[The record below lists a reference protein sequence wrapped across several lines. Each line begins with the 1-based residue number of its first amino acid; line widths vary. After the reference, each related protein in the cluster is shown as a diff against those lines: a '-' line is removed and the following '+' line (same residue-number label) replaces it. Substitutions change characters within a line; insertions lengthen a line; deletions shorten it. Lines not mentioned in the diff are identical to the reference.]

1 MIKATVPVVLTALL
15 LSACGDDP
23 DSSGKPPV
31 LRVGQQSAPVGGA
44 MESAAADSKMSMYYP
59 TEWKFE
65 VAGDLP
71 ALDDDLSAWVFRP
84 GVEPSASDLSN
95 LKKAFGVD
103 GEFAKNTSDPGTEY
117 EWTTW
122 MVGPND
128 GSGPSLSV
136 SSDAMLSWWY
146 SEGWLTMSTPAV
158 SCVEPA
164 PMGEGETGSVDS
176 SGVTVDTEVIA
187 PCEPTEIEP
196 PANVPSKSEAEDLFL
211 KLADDLG
218 YSADD
223 LILETWADEWSAG
236 VTGYVKIDGV
246 RSSLIVNASF
256 GENGRITYAGGFLAE
271 PEKLDDYPQIGT
283 EAGLE
288 RLREQYSGSWG
299 PYYRGGGIAI
309 DDIASAEVGTAT
321 GEGSAAEGT
330 VDDTSAPV
338 DEPTTTEPTTDAPT
352 DSVVDSVP
360 VDSTPVDDT
369 VPTDDTVII
378 DDTVPV
384 DETLPVE
391 TITVIIESVE
401 QEYVY
406 LWGVDGETYLVPGYA
421 FIAAE
426 DEWGYVPRYVVASIP
441 DEYMEQVAPDM
452 MPPIMEEPPVAEPMP
467 AESTPIGDA
476 PTGMITPE
484 EADSLVGLT
493 ETEATKLAEE
503 NGWQVRIA
511 ARDGETFPLT
521 MDYREDRVNL
531 TIVDA
536 VVTEVLIG

>member
-31 LRVGQQSAPVGGA
+31 LRVGQQTAPVGGA
-44 MESAAADSKMSMYYP
+44 MESAATDSKMMPYRP

-71 ALDDDLSAWVFRP
+71 ALDGDLSAWVFRP
-84 GVEPSASDLSN
+84 GAEPSASDLST
-95 LKKAFGVD
+95 LKKAFGID
-103 GEFAKNTSDPGTEY
+103 GEFAKNTSDPGTDY

-146 SEGWLTMSTPAV
+146 SEGWMAMSRPAV
-158 SCVEPA
+158 SCAESTPVGG
-164 PMGEGETGSVDS
+164 GESGSVDAN
-176 SGVTVDTEVIA
+176 GVTVDTEVIA

-196 PANVPSKSEAEDLFL
+196 PVNVPSKSEAEDLFL
-211 KLADDLG
+211 KLAADLG

-288 RLREQYSGSWG
+288 RLRGQYSGSWG
-299 PYYRGGGIAI
+299 PMVRGGIAV
-309 DDIASAEVGTAT
+309 DDIAAAEVGTAS
-321 GEGSAAEGT
+321 GEGSAAEGST
-330 VDDTSAPV
+330 DDTSVPV
-338 DEPTTTEPTTDAPT
+338 DEPTTTVPTTDAPT
-352 DSVVDSVP
+352 DSVVDSAP
-360 VDSTPVDDT
+360 VDSKPV
-369 VPTDDTVII
+369 DDTVII

-391 TITVIIESVE
+391 TITVTIESVE

-441 DEYMEQVAPDM
+441 DEYMEQVAPEM
-452 MPPIMEEPPVAEPMP
+452 MPPLMEEPPVAEPMP
-467 AESTPIGDA
+467 AESAPGGVA
-476 PTGMITPE
+476 PTGAISPE
-484 EADSLVGLT
+484 EADALVGLT

-503 NGWQVRIA
+503 NGWQVRVA